1 MTSFEI
7 KSSPFHIGAIDTLAN
22 SEPKLHDWP
31 VVYTVNDSKFI
42 YIGETT
48 SASSRMRSHKSKTS
62 MKKLKEVRIILH
74 QKFNKSACHDLESH
88 LIKYFHADGKYKVI
102 NGNAGISDYDYFDR
116 EEYRKSFDDI
126 FEELRSQGLMV
137 RSIPDIVNDNIFKY
151 SPFKSLSHDQA
162 LAMEQVLETLL
173 PLKQDDAKHQIV
185 VQGGPGTGKTIVA
198 IYLLKLL
205 KDIGNSEADEEL
217 DIDSLFSD
225 YFKEGFREQV
235 SDWRI
240 GLVIPQQ
247 SLRKTLKLVFKT
259 VPGLN
264 PKMVLSPFDVGKSSE
279 PWDLLIVD
287 EAHRLKM
294 RSNMSAPTLNTL
306 FRDINIKLF
315 GKNRGDDNSL
325 TQLDWV
331 KKQSKNQILL
341 LDEAQSVLP
350 SDLPI
355 EVIQNVVSTAK
366 RLNNLFT
373 LETQLR
379 VQGGK
384 DYIDYISEVLEG
396 KSPKPRTEFGE
407 YDCRLFGNL
416 NDLIEELKSKD
427 AKQGLARLAA
437 GFAWKWKT
445 KKRRNAK
452 NIHTFDFEIDGI
464 QLVWNRAQTNWI
476 NSPTAIDE
484 VGSIHT
490 IQGYDLNY
498 CGVIIGPDLYYDKV
512 EKRIKFSR
520 KDYFDPK
527 GKENNKKLGIKY
539 SDEDLLK
546 FVKQIYRVLL
556 TRGIFGTFIY
566 VCDPDLREYLGK
578 YFTGL

>member
-1 MTSFEI
+1 MTDFEI
-7 KSSPFHIGAIDTLAN
+7 KSAPFHVGAIDTLAN

-48 SASSRMRSHKSKTS
+48 SASSRMRNHKSKTS
-62 MKKLKEVRIILH
+62 MTKLKEVRIILH

-88 LIKYFHADGKYKVI
+88 LIKYFHADGKYKVM
-102 NGNAGISDYDYFDR
+102 NGNAGISDYDYFARDD
-116 EEYRKSFDDI
+116 YRKSFDEI

-137 RSIPDIVNDNIFKY
+137 RSIPDIINDNIFKY
-151 SPFKSLSHDQA
+151 SPFKSLSQDQA
-162 LAMEQVLETLL
+162 LAMEQILEALL
-173 PLKQDDAKHQIV
+173 PIKNLNEKHQIV

-198 IYLLKLL
+198 IYLFKLL
-205 KDIGNSEADEEL
+205 KDIGNSEPDEEL
-217 DIDSLFSD
+217 EIDSLFAD

-259 VPGLN
+259 VPGLS
-264 PKMVLSPFDVGKSSE
+264 PKMVLSPFEVGKSNE

-315 GKNRGDDNSL
+315 GKRRGDDNSL

-331 KKQSKNQILL
+331 TKQSKNQILL

-350 SDLPI
+350 SDLPL
-355 EVIQNVVSTAK
+355 ELIQRVVSTASK
-366 RLNNLFT
+366 SNNLFT

-379 VQGGK
+379 VKGGK
-384 DYIDYISEVLEG
+384 DYIDYISAVLDE
-396 KSPKPRTEFGE
+396 KNPKRRDSFED
-407 YDCRLFGNL
+407 YDCRLFTDL
-416 NDLIEELKSKD
+416 NQMVAEIRSKD
-427 AKQGLARLAA
+427 SKQGLARLAA
-437 GFAWKWKT
+437 GFAWKWRT
-445 KKRRNAK
+445 KKRRNVK
-452 NIHTFDFEIDGI
+452 SKHTFDFEIDGI
-464 QLVWNRAQTNWI
+464 QLVWNRAQTDWI
-476 NSPTAIDE
+476 HSTTAIDE

-512 EKRIKFSR
+512 EKRIRFSR
-520 KDYFDPK
+520 KNYFDPK
-527 GKENNKKLGIKY
+527 GKENNKKLGIEY

-556 TRGIFGTFIY
+556 TRGIFGTYIY

-578 YFTGL
+578 YFPVI